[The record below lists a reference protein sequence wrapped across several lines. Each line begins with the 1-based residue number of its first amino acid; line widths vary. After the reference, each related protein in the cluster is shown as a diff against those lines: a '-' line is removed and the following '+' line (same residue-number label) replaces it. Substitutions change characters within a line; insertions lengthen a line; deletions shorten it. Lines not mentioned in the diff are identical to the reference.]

1 MSQPPLAEKP
11 RPIWRAGTLTY
22 TTGGLVLLFA
32 WLLWGDFA
40 WSMKDRAVT
49 PVAQLML
56 RQFKAS
62 DFLVGLLVGS
72 LPCAIGFILG
82 PIISVKSDSHR
93 GRWGRRIPFL
103 LIPTPFIALAMVG
116 LAYTVPVSEWLHAFL
131 GPSSP
136 GLAGCRLIAFGF
148 FWTTFEIFQTIAQAV
163 FGGLINDVVPQEIIG
178 RFFGFFRAIS
188 LVAAMV
194 FNFWIIGHAEEYFG
208 AIFIGLGLVYGIGFS
223 LMCFMVKEGDYPPPA
238 PRTQAGRLAFIAPVK
253 AYMREC
259 FANPYYLWIF
269 LAMTLGLLAGGPI
282 NTYSIFYAKSLGM
295 SVEAYGKLLV
305 ITYAISF
312 TLSFVLG
319 WLADKFH
326 PLRVGFVSILVY
338 SAVMLW
344 GGFVA
349 NTIPMFSFVFIAHG
363 VLTGCFITGTASL
376 GQRLFPQA
384 KFAQFASA
392 AGIASALGYMILPP
406 VVGLWLDASGHVY
419 RYTFLGSGVIGVLS
433 FVALFITYR
442 KFLKLG
448 GDKNYSPPL

>member
-1 MSQPPLAEKP
+1 MSQPPIAEKP
-11 RPIWRAGTLTY
+11 RAIWRAGTLTY

-40 WSMKDRAVT
+40 WNMKDRAVT

-56 RQFKAS
+56 RQFHAS

-82 PIISVKSDSHR
+82 PIISVKSDNHR

-116 LAYTVPVSEWLHAFL
+116 LAFTVPVSEWLHAIL

-136 GLAGCRLIAFGF
+136 GQVACQLVTFGF

-208 AIFIGLGLVYGIGFS
+208 KIFIGLGLLYGIGFS
-223 LMCFMVKEGDYPPPA
+223 LMCFMVREGDYPPPA
-238 PRTQAGRLAFIAPVK
+238 PRAQAGRLAFLAPVK

-269 LAMTLGLLAGGPI
+269 LAMTLGILAGGPI

-295 SVEAYGKLLV
+295 SVDAYGKLLV

-312 TLSFVLG
+312 TLSFILG

-326 PLRVGFVSILVY
+326 PLRVGFAAILIY
-338 SAVMLW
+338 AAVMIW

-349 NTIPMFSFVFIAHG
+349 DSIPTFSFVFIAHG
-363 VLTGCFITGTASL
+363 VLMGCFITGTASL

-406 VVGLWLDASGHVY
+406 AVGYWLDATGHVY
-419 RYTFLGSGVIGVLS
+419 RYTFLASGAIGMLS
-433 FVALFITYR
+433 FIALMVTYG